1 MITMKNTA
9 SAAASMA
16 AEVLK
21 ECSATNTTNSLAAT
35 KEAAAPDGNMRLSPH
50 FTLGELTASGTA
62 RRHNID
68 NTPGEE
74 HIANLTALCH
84 NVLEPIRQ
92 RFGVLRVTS
101 GYRSPELNARVG
113 GAETSQ
119 HMRGEAADI
128 QLSGSAVD
136 EKMFAFVRDTLTY
149 DQLLY
154 ERASKTGRRWLHISY
169 RRDRKNRREALRITA
184 K

>member
-1 MITMKNTA
+1 MITMENTA
-9 SAAASMA
+9 SAAASVA
-16 AEVLK
+16 AEVF
-21 ECSATNTTNSLAAT
+21 AQ
-35 KEAAAPDGNMRLSPH
+35 AAAPGKPLQGATETQTAAPDSSTHLSPH
-50 FTLGELTASGTA
+50 FTLGEMTDSGTA

-74 HIANLTALCH
+74 HIANLTALCR

-101 GYRSPELNARVG
+101 GYRSPELNAKVG

-154 ERASKTGRRWLHISY
+154 ERAAKTGRRWLHISY

>member
-9 SAAASMA
+9 SAAASVA
-16 AEVLK
+16 AEDFAQS
-21 ECSATNTTNSLAAT
+21 SANNTTNTGKAA
-35 KEAAAPDGNMRLSPH
+35 KEISAPYNATRLSPH

-68 NTPGEE
+68 NTPGEA
-74 HIANLTALCH
+74 HIANLTALCQ

-101 GYRSPELNARVG
+101 GYRSPELNAKVG
-113 GAETSQ
+113 GAATSQ
-119 HMRGEAADI
+119 HMNGEAADI

-154 ERASKTGRRWLHISY
+154 ERASKTGRRWLHVSY

>member
-1 MITMKNTA
+1 MTTMKNTA

-16 AEVLK
+16 AGAFQQNANA
-21 ECSATNTTNSLAAT
+21 CASAHATTPNKASM
-35 KEAAAPDGNMRLSPH
+35 PDGDTHLSPH

-101 GYRSPELNARVG
+101 GYRSPALNAKVG
-113 GAETSQ
+113 GADTSQ

-128 QLSGSAVD
+128 QLSGSDVD

-154 ERASKTGRRWLHISY
+154 ERVAKSGRRWLHISY
-169 RRDRKNRREALRITA
+169 RRDRKNRREALRITQ